1 MESMEIARQLL
12 DQFPDEIPDTY
23 DFQGQTVVISN
34 RDRIIELLQWLRDTP
49 KIEMNHLMD
58 LCGVDNLRRQ
68 DSGSPA
74 RFEVV
79 YNLYS
84 ISHRHAI
91 RIRAQVP
98 EENPCIESVTSLWVG
113 ADWMERECFDLVGI
127 SFTNHPDLRRI
138 LLPEDWPGH
147 PLQKEYPLKGA
158 EEWPGMI
165 DLQERVEKLRQYNF
179 YQQDN
184 SPAHSGQS
192 QTRKKQS

>member
-1 MESMEIARQLL
+1 MEIARQLL
-12 DQFPDEIPDTY
+12 EQFPNDVIDTY
-23 DFQGQTVVISN
+23 DFQGQTVVISS
-34 RDRIIELLQWLRDTP
+34 RERIIEMLQWLRDTP
-49 KIEMNHLMD
+49 GIEMDHLMD
-58 LCGVDNLRRQ
+58 LCGVDNLRRP
-68 DSGSPA
+68 DTELLE

-84 ISHRHAI
+84 IPHRHAI
-91 RIRAQVP
+91 RIRTQIP

-127 SFTNHPDLRRI
+127 SFTNHPDLRRV
-138 LLPEDWPGH
+138 LLPDDWPGH

-165 DLQERVEKLRQYNF
+165 DLQKRVEKLRQYDF

-184 SPAHSGQS
+184 SPAASGQY
-192 QTRKKQS
+192 QTRKEP

>member
-12 DQFPDEIPDTY
+12 EQFPNDVIDTY
-23 DFQGQTVVISN
+23 DFQGQTVVISS
-34 RDRIIELLQWLRDTP
+34 RERIIEMLQWLRDTP
-49 KIEMNHLMD
+49 GIEMDHLMD
-58 LCGVDNLRRQ
+58 LCGVDNLRRP
-68 DSGSPA
+68 DTELLE

-84 ISHRHAI
+84 IPHRHAI
-91 RIRAQVP
+91 RIRTQIP

-127 SFTNHPDLRRI
+127 SFTNHPDLRRV
-138 LLPEDWPGH
+138 LLPDDWPGH

-165 DLQERVEKLRQYNF
+165 DLQKRVEKLRQYDF

-184 SPAHSGQS
+184 SPAASGQY
-192 QTRKKQS
+192 QTRKEP